1 LSFSS
6 YFKIKYYSMVIAEL
20 VLTPKQL
27 KSYALAEI
35 EVLLQSCGKSLEDF
49 SDMPTPNEGIL
60 PEKGNRLI
68 YDELNYDRQHL
79 ADEHRSLVSNMTSE
93 QRHVYDKI
101 MTRIE
106 EGKPGFFFLYGY
118 GGTGKTYIW
127 RALSAA
133 LRSVGEIVLAV
144 ASSGIAALLIPGGRT
159 AHSRFAI
166 PINVDELST
175 CDIHSKDDL
184 AELIRRAKLI
194 IWDEAPMMHRYCFE
208 AVDRTLKDI
217 MHEDGYPFGG
227 KVVVLGGDF
236 RQILPVIPKGTRYE
250 IVRATIN
257 SSPLWRFCEVLTLKT
272 NMRLLAGC
280 TGADYEKAKSFSEW
294 ILGVGDGTIGESED
308 EYIKIQVPDDL
319 LIHSSG
325 DAVKAIVDS
334 TYPNL
339 LHNMN
344 NPVFFQERAILSP
357 KNCIVDSVNDYILN
371 LMPED
376 EQIYLSYD
384 SPCRSNSG
392 ADMIDDVHTPE
403 FLNTIVCS
411 GLPRHKLRLK
421 IGVSVMLMRNINPA
435 VGLCNGT

>member
-1 LSFSS
+1 
-6 YFKIKYYSMVIAEL
+6 
-20 VLTPKQL
+20 
-27 KSYALAEI
+27 
-35 EVLLQSCGKSLEDF
+35 
-49 SDMPTPNEGIL
+49 
-60 PEKGNRLI
+60 
-68 YDELNYDRQHL
+68 
-79 ADEHRSLVSNMTSE
+79 
-93 QRHVYDKI
+93 
-101 MTRIE
+101 
-106 EGKPGFFFLYGY
+106 
-118 GGTGKTYIW
+118 
-127 RALSAA
+127 
-133 LRSVGEIVLAV
+133 V

-184 AELIRRAKLI
+184 AELIRHAKLI

-392 ADMIDDVHTPE
+392 ADMIDDVHTSE